1 MIPQTTGASQLD
13 EVVGETMKAQ
23 GAAANVRI
31 LGWQCCLK
39 IFQLHSWNATYFRH
53 FRMIEGVWGCILESR
68 GTNKLQRIPD
78 LFREIRSSVLMNMI
92 TRLAGVFFTFSFL
105 ALSLTWR
112 DDEH

>member
-53 FRMIEGVWGCILESR
+53 FRMIEGVFL
-68 GTNKLQRIPD
+68 
-78 LFREIRSSVLMNMI
+78 
-92 TRLAGVFFTFSFL
+92 GVYSGVPWNQQI
-105 ALSLTWR
+105 AKNS
-112 DDEH
+112 